1 LRATD
6 RENISSVPCKL
17 LILFVW
23 KKSRATDQPCFLAT
37 YEVIMEA
44 TMFCGVAN
52 SGKKVEHST
61 ARSHARSAW
70 DIPIESSGKANTKV
84 TMELLE
90 VTKRRMGNPE
100 ENSG

>member
-1 LRATD
+1 
-6 RENISSVPCKL
+6 L
-17 LILFVW
+17 L
-23 KKSRATDQPCFLAT
+23 LAI

-44 TMFCGVAN
+44 TMFCDVAN
-52 SGKKVEHST
+52 SGNGAEDST
-61 ARSHARSAW
+61 TRGHARSAW